1 MLKHLYPI
9 LMPLADRKNV
19 EFRMELPDDL
29 GTVEMDENIVRHIVY
44 HLLSSALRATPA
56 GGKVILRVRR
66 DTPSLIL
73 EAHDTALHLPA
84 EAVANMLDPFPRL
97 ENSPTRGYEGWE
109 VGLPLVR
116 RYVEL
121 HGANCAWKACP
132 KKDRFHCHPAPQSV
146 RSSKFERPASSAPAV
161 CAA

>member
-1 MLKHLYPI
+1 
-9 LMPLADRKNV
+9 
-19 EFRMELPDDL
+19 MELPDDL

-56 GGKVILRVRR
+56 GGEVVLRVRR
-66 DTPSLIL
+66 EAPSLLL
-73 EAHDTALHLPA
+73 EARDTALHLPA
-84 EAVANMLDPFPRL
+84 DAIANMLDPFPRL

-121 HGANCAWKACP
+121 HQGELRWKACRRKARSSP
-132 KKDRFHCHPAPQSV
+132 SPCPSPAPAP
-146 RSSKFERPASSAPAV
+146 KRPIRRG
-161 CAA
+161 